1 MPNLRHMT
9 PVGGFSDRDLVL
21 AFKAGHQD
29 AYDEM
34 FRRHHERV
42 MRVCSRMLGNQQD
55 AEEAAQETFLKAY
68 QALPRFN
75 GQFQLG
81 AWLSRI
87 AANVCVDHLRVK
99 SRSHLVALPSD
110 DIVPESGSGPE
121 DLVIGDFPRL
131 DVAIQSVQ
139 PLHAHALALRAVEG
153 LSHREIAGRL
163 HLSPSQVKAL
173 LHRARTSL
181 RRAWES
187 AEGWS
192 VAPLMG
198 VRSFFSRSES
208 TQAGSNVASIA
219 PQVPYLVE
227 KVAASA
233 VIVVAALTG
242 LPSAPEV
249 QAPAPAAGSP
259 RVSVPS
265 ETIVAPRVGV
275 ETTKVAAVQ
284 EQDAQSPAVPD
295 IAATIQS
302 AIGGHQKLPQD
313 DDGSGDG
320 GGGDGGLGSSASG
333 AAQDT
338 IRKVKDFVH
347 DLDEEI
353 ARPQ

>member
-9 PVGGFSDRDLVL
+9 PAGGFSDRDLVL
-21 AFKAGHQD
+21 AFKAGHPG

-99 SRSHLVALPSD
+99 SRSHLVALPSED
-110 DIVPESGSGPE
+110 LVPESGSGPE
-121 DLVIGDFPRL
+121 DVVVGDYPRL
-131 DVAIQSVQ
+131 DVAIQNVQ
-139 PLHAHALALRAVEG
+139 PIHAHALALRAVEG

-163 HLSPSQVKAL
+163 HLSPAQVKAL

-181 RRAWES
+181 RKAWER
-187 AEGWS
+187 AEGWA

-198 VRSFFSRSES
+198 IRSVFSRSES

-219 PQVPYLVE
+219 PQVPYFVE

-242 LPSAPEV
+242 LPSAPDV
-249 QAPAPAAGSP
+249 HAPTSTPDAPKL
-259 RVSVPS
+259 SVPA
-265 ETIVAPRVGV
+265 ERIVAPRVEV
-275 ETTKVAAVQ
+275 ETTKVAAL
-284 EQDAQSPAVPD
+284 EQPADEASVVPD
-295 IAATIQS
+295 IAATIES
-302 AIGGHQKLPQD
+302 AISGHQKLSQD
-313 DDGSGDG
+313 DDGSNG
-320 GGGDGGLGSSASG
+320 GGNDGELGGSASA

-338 IRKVKDFVH
+338 VRKVKDLIN
-347 DLDEEI
+347 DLDDQI